1 CDWYL
6 EIAKPR
12 LYNGDRDAAANLLW
26 VLRQVL
32 ALAHPMMPFVTE
44 EIWSYA
50 RRPGDAP
57 LVVSPYPRADEAL
70 LDEDAERELGRW
82 IELTRGVRRWRD
94 LAGVAAGSVLPARVA
109 RLELGNGDGE
119 AVATI
124 GPLEIIATEGL
135 DAKRVRARLAERREA
150 LRSEVERA
158 ERKLANEGFVTK
170 APPEVVEAERYLASL
185 EPIGWRFG
193 LDRMRRL
200 VSLLGMPQHRFA
212 SVHVVGT
219 NGKSSVTAMV
229 AALLEA
235 HGRAAG
241 AYLSPHAE
249 RWSQRVIVRRSE
261 IGREP
266 FARAVERV
274 AEAVP
279 VVNRALEEGDFV
291 TQFEAATAVA
301 FVALAQARVEFGVI
315 EAGLG
320 GRLDATNVLPSRVT
334 VLTSIGL
341 EHTQWL
347 GDTEELI

>member
-109 RLELGNGDGE
+109 DGDARPHELVARLARLELGNGDGE

-170 APPEVVEAERYLASL
+170 APPEVVEAERRKLDSYRAELA
-185 EPIGWRFG
+185 
-193 LDRMRRL
+193 D
-200 VSLLGMPQHRFA
+200 V
-212 SVHVVGT
+212 
-219 NGKSSVTAMV
+219 
-229 AALLEA
+229 
-235 HGRAAG
+235 
-241 AYLSPHAE
+241 
-249 RWSQRVIVRRSE
+249 
-261 IGREP
+261 
-266 FARAVERV
+266 
-274 AEAVP
+274 
-279 VVNRALEEGDFV
+279 
-291 TQFEAATAVA
+291 
-301 FVALAQARVEFGVI
+301 
-315 EAGLG
+315 
-320 GRLDATNVLPSRVT
+320 
-334 VLTSIGL
+334 
-341 EHTQWL
+341 
-347 GDTEELI
+347 EELA